1 VELFRFLKQGR
12 YACVVLL
19 MSVGYKRNAV
29 LKFQNLNQMMVRAF
43 CLFMLVLGIFGACPG
58 ADSFECASSQC
69 ATYRWNN
76 GTCMTIS
83 PANSCINGQQVP
95 SGVSCVA
102 CSGLTTSNCSSLCV
116 DYYFNSSSSTCTSCA
131 VTYGADCISCTVSV
145 CTSCA
150 FSSHTVLAANALSCI
165 SALCTTANCLAC
177 YTVSGS

>member
-1 VELFRFLKQGR
+1 
-12 YACVVLL
+12 
-19 MSVGYKRNAV
+19 MI
-29 LKFQNLNQMMVRAF
+29 RAF
-43 CLFMLVLGIFGACPG
+43 FLFLLVLGVLGACSG
-58 ADSFECASSQC
+58 ADSFECGSSLC
-69 ATYRWNN
+69 TSYSWNN
-76 GTCMTIS
+76 GTCTL
-83 PANSCINGQQVP
+83 VP
-95 SGVSCVA
+95 SSSCVAGLQVAASGSSCVA
-102 CSGLTTSNCSSLCV
+102 CSGLTISNCSSLCV